1 MNVKDS
7 YDVVIVGAGM
17 GGSAVAYALRET
29 DLSTLILERGEYIR
43 QEQENWDPDEVIA
56 NRRYDPEEEWLD
68 RDDCPFR
75 PRVYYNVGGSSKF
88 FGGTSFR
95 FRREDFTGKRYPEG
109 TTEPWPISYD
119 DLAPYYDEAERLMWV
134 HGLAGADPT
143 EPSRGNYPYE
153 PLDHEP
159 PIADLEVRLLRL
171 GLRPFPLPIAVHQGP
186 GGRCRKGSPC
196 DGFPCK
202 IRAKGDGE
210 NAFLRPAVRAKRDI
224 QVVTGARV
232 QRLGTTED
240 GTRVDTVVFEVAGER
255 REVGAGTV
263 VLAAGAAN
271 TAALLL
277 RSASP
282 RHPDGLANG
291 SGQVGRNFMAHN
303 NTVLM
308 AFNPFR
314 RNPTKFQ
321 KTLAI
326 NDFYL
331 AAPESAVDAAPG
343 RPVPRSGDAAL
354 PLGNIQMRGKVLPQN
369 LARSAQPL
377 VRLFRRFIAARSFDF
392 WIMSED
398 LPTPENRV
406 EVTPDGTIHLR
417 RELNNLEVHRVLV
430 RTVKGYLRRAGL
442 PFMLEREPAPGTIQH
457 QIGTARFGSDPERS
471 VVDPTC
477 RSHEVANLYIADG
490 SVLPS
495 AAAVNPALTIAAN
508 ALRVGESL
516 RRRVVRGNAQRDDTG
531 AEKPGAAR
539 RRPSGTGSSAAPEG

>member
-1 MNVKDS
+1 MDLRDS
-7 YDVVIVGAGM
+7 YDIVIVGAGM
-17 GGSAVAYALRET
+17 GGSAVAYALRQT
-29 DLSTLILERGEYIR
+29 DLSILMLERGEYVR
-43 QEQENWDPDEVIA
+43 QEQENWDPDAVIA
-56 NRRYDPEEEWLD
+56 DRRYDPEEEWLD

-75 PRVYYNVGGSSKF
+75 PRIYYNVGGSSKL

-109 TTEPWPISYD
+109 ATEPWPISYD

-143 EPSRGNYPYE
+143 EPARGDYPYE
-153 PLDHEP
+153 PLEHEP
-159 PIADLEVRLLRL
+159 PIAELAARLRRL

-210 NAFLRPAVRAKRDI
+210 NAFLRPAVRAKKDI
-224 QVVTGARV
+224 HVVTGATV
-232 QRLGTTED
+232 QRLGTGKD
-240 GTRVDTVVFEVAGER
+240 GTRVETVVFERAGDQ
-255 REVGAGTV
+255 REVRAGTV
-263 VLAAGAAN
+263 VVAAGAAN

-282 RHPDGLANG
+282 SHPDGLANG

-303 NTVLM
+303 NSVLM
-308 AFNPFR
+308 ALNPLR

-321 KTLAI
+321 KTLAV

-331 AAPESAVDAAPG
+331 AAPESAVDAASG
-343 RPVPRSGDAAL
+343 RPVPRSGAVPESAEKVPPGPPRTGDGAL

-369 LARSAQPL
+369 LARSARPL

-406 EVTPDGTIHLR
+406 EVTPDGTIRLR

-430 RTVKGYLRRAGL
+430 GTVKSYLRRAGF
-442 PFMLEREPAPGTIQH
+442 PFILEREPSPGTIQH
-457 QIGTARFGSDPERS
+457 QIGTARSGRNPDRS
-471 VVDPTC
+471 VVDRNC
-477 RSHEVANLYIADG
+477 RSHEVANLYLADG

-508 ALRVGESL
+508 ALRVGEVI
-516 RRRVVRGNAQRDDTG
+516 RRRLL
-531 AEKPGAAR
+531 
-539 RRPSGTGSSAAPEG
+539 SGTGEDAAAGG